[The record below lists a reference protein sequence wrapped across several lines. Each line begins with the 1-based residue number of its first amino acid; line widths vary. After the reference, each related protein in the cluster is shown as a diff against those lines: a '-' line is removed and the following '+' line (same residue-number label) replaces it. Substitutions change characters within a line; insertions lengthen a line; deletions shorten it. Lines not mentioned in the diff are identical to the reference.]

1 MLCDNVLPNLNISRL
16 AIGKLN
22 TDVKST
28 YNTKIFLLWYPFQ
41 TIRTLLLLIGFPTN
55 TKKFAASWYFT
66 NFCLDKHVFSSNEK
80 SCFFSLKMRKITT
93 PLQVT
98 CWNIQNPAAKF
109 LRKRKLQST
118 NTTFPWLK
126 FL

>member
-55 TKKFAASWYFT
+55 TKNSQ
-66 NFCLDKHVFSSNEK
+66 LHGILQISVQISM
-80 SCFFSLKMRKITT
+80 FSLQMKK
-93 PLQVT
+93 V
-98 CWNIQNPAAKF
+98 AFSA
-109 LRKRKLQST
+109 
-118 NTTFPWLK
+118 
-126 FL
+126 